1 LLFKDNYKILFKS
14 GEIVITLADR
24 GLTDNNKRQFKAIVL
39 IDREEK
45 LKE

>member
-1 LLFKDNYKILFKS
+1 LFKS

-24 GLTDNNKRQFKAIVL
+24 GLTDSSGRQFKAAVL

-45 LKE
+45 LEE